1 MFTITKQQSE
11 AFIRNLKLSN
21 GLIARMRAQGINI
34 QQPPV
39 RPKSRRLRLHCVRW
53 LIVSKALTPTRFMSR
68 RILPRPI

>member
-21 GLIARMRAQGINI
+21 GLVERMRARGINI

-39 RPKSRRLRLHCVRW
+39 LELASALLLGNNQEGSVAKKSKGRGGKRC
-53 LIVSKALTPTRFMSR
+53 
-68 RILPRPI
+68 